1 MNKTLGA
8 IISVLLVTGAAVA
21 FLSRS
26 SGNSAP
32 MDQALTESEPTFSY
46 TDEQFA
52 TSQAAAATIDSD
64 LQQIDAEL
72 ELVGEAEFDGT
83 DLTDAELGF

>member
-8 IISVLLVTGAAVA
+8 AVAVLLILGAAVA
-21 FLSRS
+21 FMSRS
-26 SGNSAP
+26 S
-32 MDQALTESEPTFSY
+32 DQAQPKQAQLDQAPAFSY

-52 TSQAAAATIDSD
+52 TKEAAAATIDAD

-72 ELVGEAEFDGT
+72 EMAADAEFNGA
-83 DLTDAELGF
+83 DLSDAELGL